1 VTHDA
6 HEAAAAVARD
16 GYGRLVAL
24 LAAASGELDTAQDA
38 LGDALERAL
47 RTWPRQGVPDNPH
60 AWLLTVA
67 RNRLRDRWR
76 SAEVRRTRP
85 LEVDQHAPTHLDDVD
100 PDAIED
106 KRLALMLVCA
116 HPAIAE
122 GVRAPLMLTAVLGF
136 TAEQIARAFAVPRA
150 TMATRLVRAKRRIKA
165 IGLSFEL
172 PDRTQLPP
180 RLDALMEAVY
190 GAHIIEW
197 ATSEVEPRALP
208 PDALQ
213 LSEVLAG
220 LVPDDAEVRGLAAL
234 VLLSAARTS
243 ARTDAAGCF
252 VPLAEQDPARWDG
265 QRIARAHEHLRAAH
279 RGRTLGR
286 FQLEAAIQ
294 ATHCAR
300 RDGVPTDWS
309 TLERLHEALHQI
321 APSLGSATALA
332 AVLAETRGPTAGLQV
347 LDALGAAASRF
358 QPAWATR
365 AELLARLGHLEE
377 AARAYDRAIA
387 LTVDTAHREHL
398 NRRRDAVATMR

>member
-1 VTHDA
+1 
-6 HEAAAAVARD
+6 
-16 GYGRLVAL
+16 
-24 LAAASGELDTAQDA
+24 
-38 LGDALERAL
+38 
-47 RTWPRQGVPDNPH
+47 
-60 AWLLTVA
+60 
-67 RNRLRDRWR
+67 
-76 SAEVRRTRP
+76 
-85 LEVDQHAPTHLDDVD
+85 
-100 PDAIED
+100 
-106 KRLALMLVCA
+106 
-116 HPAIAE
+116 
-122 GVRAPLMLTAVLGF
+122 
-136 TAEQIARAFAVPRA
+136 
-150 TMATRLVRAKRRIKA
+150 
-165 IGLSFEL
+165 
-172 PDRTQLPP
+172 LPP